1 MIRMALLLLMSIGIA
16 EQSLAATYTFDKRKY
31 INAWS
36 SEPYSYVLKMQLK
49 TGGSPFCTANM
60 VAGKIVTAKHCVVNK
75 NLKDI
80 SFTTSDGR
88 KLCAVSGT
96 LGQYVEGQASTYNG
110 DWAVLEPCSKDK
122 EYVKKNSLSLFGEK
136 VPVSVAPSKVSY
148 LGFGA
153 LKIMSDEEIEQFK
166 QAYYSFVY
174 DNAKDKPE
182 KDKKTFVAKATA
194 NRNSSVQLNK
204 TTGQRFLRNM
214 NKYGVNPN
222 ILKDTNNL
230 KESVCATNKDPNKTN
245 LLKNLKCQSWGGDSG
260 GGLYMI
266 GFAKDTYGNI
276 SKEAR
281 FIYFVG
287 IHTRGSRQIG
297 GTGHA
302 NKNSGQDVTVS
313 NFSRYLD

>member
-1 MIRMALLLLMSIGIA
+1 MIRMVLLLLISIGIV

-31 INAWS
+31 VNAWS
-36 SEPYSYVLKMQLK
+36 SEPYSYVLKMRPK
-49 TGGSPFCTANM
+49 TGGAPFCTANM

-75 NLKDI
+75 SLKEI
-80 SFTTSDGR
+80 SFTSSDGR
-88 KLCAVSGT
+88 NLCAVSGT
-96 LGQYVEGQASTYNG
+96 AGKFVDGQANTYNG

-122 EYVKKNSLSLFGEK
+122 EYVEAKSLSLFGEHI
-136 VPVSVAPSKVSY
+136 PISVVPSKVSY

-153 LKIMSDEEIEQFK
+153 LKIMSDEEIKQFK

-174 DNAKDKPE
+174 DNAKDQPK
-182 KDKKTFVAKATA
+182 KDKKTFVAEATSD
-194 NRNSSVQLNK
+194 RNSSVRLNS
-204 TTGQRFLRNM
+204 TTGQRFLQNM
-214 NKYGVNPN
+214 TKYGVASN

-230 KESVCATNKDPNKTN
+230 KESVCATNTDPNKTN
-245 LLKNLKCQSWGGDSG
+245 LLNNLKCQSWGGDSG

-266 GFAKDTYGNI
+266 GFAKDVSGRV

-281 FIYFVG
+281 FVYFVG

-302 NKNSGQDVTVS
+302 NKNTGQDVTVS
-313 NFSRYLD
+313 NFSKYLD